1 MARSPTSRILSS
13 MPVRQAL
20 LLVAVVA
27 AVNFLTLGGAY
38 LKLRADLAETLQA
51 NLDRETATLDLTI
64 PPVVLSGMVWAKAKV
79 TDPTDSVIVY
89 LSDTG
94 RQVGNAMA
102 VRDGEDLV
110 LKPVPGETLSKAGYL
125 KDARRLPGGV
135 LIVAESLAPMD
146 ALRETFVTLLI
157 LSLVPTVILSLG
169 IGVLIARQGARRV
182 ASIEHTLERLTAGD
196 LAARVTEA
204 DGGDDD
210 LARIGDGVNRM
221 AAKQEGATATLRQ
234 VSSDIA
240 HDMRTPLQRIS
251 VLLHDLDGRL
261 PEGGEAA
268 ALAAKAR
275 EEADH
280 AVAVFRAML
289 QIAQIEGG
297 NLASTFE
304 PLDLR
309 DAAERVAE
317 LYQPAFEER
326 GGALDVDLP
335 PEPVAVMGEGHLI
348 AQALSNLVEN
358 ALRHTPDGTRLR
370 ISVDRSGP
378 RPMLTVAD
386 DGPGIPPEER
396 ENVIR
401 RHYRLER
408 SRTTPGSGLG
418 LSLVS
423 AIAGVH
429 GAELVLEDNA
439 PGLRVSL
446 VFPA

>member
-79 TDPTDSVIVY
+79 TDPKDSVIVY

-135 LIVAESLAPMD
+135 LIVAESLAPME

-204 DGGDDD
+204 GGGDDD
-210 LARIGDGVNRM
+210 LARIGEGVNRM
-221 AAKQEGATATLRQ
+221 AAKQEGATAALRQ

-251 VLLHDLDGRL
+251 VLLHELDGRL

-268 ALAAKAR
+268 GLASKAR

-370 ISVDRSGP
+370 ISVDRIGP
-378 RPMLTVAD
+378 RPVLTVAD
-386 DGPGIPPEER
+386 DGPGIPSEER

-418 LSLVS
+418 LALVS

-429 GAELVLEDNA
+429 GAELVLDDNA

>member
-1 MARSPTSRILSS
+1 MARSPASRILSS

-51 NLDRETATLDLTI
+51 NLDRETATLDRTNSW
-64 PPVVLSGMVWAKAKV
+64 VVLMGMVWAKATV

-110 LKPVPGETLSKAGYL
+110 LKPMSGETLSNAGYL

-135 LIVAESLAPMD
+135 LIVAESLAPME

-204 DGGDDD
+204 GGGDDD
-210 LARIGDGVNRM
+210 LARIGEGVNRM
-221 AAKQEGATATLRQ
+221 ASKQEGATAALRQ

-268 ALAAKAR
+268 GLAAKAR

-358 ALRHTPDGTRLR
+358 ALRHTPEGTRLR
-370 ISVDRSGP
+370 ISVARRGP
-378 RPMLTVAD
+378 VPVLTVAD
-386 DGPGIPPEER
+386 DGPGIPAEER

-418 LSLVS
+418 LALVS